1 MTPATTDLPERLKA
15 CRGVLVDSNVLLD
28 VSTNDPNWGEWS
40 ARVLAEVAEHATLI
54 INPIVYAEVSIGYS
68 TIEALD
74 AAIPP
79 ALYRREAL
87 PWEAGFLAGKCFA
100 QYRRRGGPRLSPLPD
115 FYIGAHA
122 ATGRLALLTRDAA
135 RYRSYF
141 PGVEIIAPFTPT
153 PPRPPASS
161 RTSPRAR

>member
-1 MTPATTDLPERLKA
+1 VTSATTNLPGRLKA

-28 VSTNDPNWGEWS
+28 VATNDPNWGEWS
-40 ARVLAEVAEHATLI
+40 ARTLAEVAEHASLI
-54 INPIVYAEVSIGYS
+54 INPIVYAEVSVGYT

-74 AAIPP
+74 AAIPA

-87 PWEAGFLAGKCFA
+87 PWEAGFLAGKCSVR
-100 QYRRRGGPRLSPLPD
+100 YRRRGGPRPSPLPD

-122 ATGRLALLTRDAA
+122 AIGRLALLTRDAS
-135 RYRSYF
+135 RYRTYF
-141 PGVEIIAPFTPT
+141 PGVEIIAPLTPT
-153 PPRPPASS
+153 PARPPASS